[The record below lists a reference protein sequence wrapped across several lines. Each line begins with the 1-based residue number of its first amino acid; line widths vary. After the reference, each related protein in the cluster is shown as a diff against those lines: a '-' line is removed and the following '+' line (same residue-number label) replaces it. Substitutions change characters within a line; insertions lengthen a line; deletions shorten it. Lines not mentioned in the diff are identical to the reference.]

1 AVASDAS
8 GTAASVGAAGAAMD
22 RLTAAVESLG
32 GLEERLA
39 EIEAGQAALDQRSA
53 SSADAVASRMD
64 EGLASLAARVDALA
78 AAAEERS
85 ASLEE
90 RLAALSVPT
99 APTAAAAPAAPTTN
113 TTTEAAAAPE
123 PAPAAESTPS
133 EAASVESDFTLRFG
147 ESAEIEGLRV
157 FASRMHQGDVVL
169 RVAGLGNVTVGPSA
183 GRAALGNGCTLDL
196 VGTGDRQVLLDA
208 DCSGEAAPAALGAEP
223 AALDGTEEPFTLS
236 PGETAG
242 IGEGRVFFSR
252 VTGQQAH
259 LRVAGADDIVLTP
272 DGYATAIGAGCVI
285 ALAGIDG
292 RAASFRSNCSVNLP
306 TVQGAA
312 TTPEAEIATDAAT
325 DEGAEDAAS
334 GADALIAS
342 AGPDAVV
349 IGVGQTQ
356 SIGDAAVFFSRKAA
370 NDVVLFVRGAG
381 QVTIGPEAGSATIG
395 GCNVSLVG
403 VADRRVVLKPDC

>member
-1 AVASDAS
+1 MTDTNRIVTVMVVGALGFAFGYSAEKDTTRELRSLNTQVTALEERVGAVASDAS
-8 GTAASVGAAGAAMD
+8 GTAQSVGAAGAAMD

-39 EIEAGQAALDQRSA
+39 EIEAGQAALDQRST
-53 SSADAVASRMD
+53 STADAVASRMD
-64 EGLASLAARVDALA
+64 EGLSSLAARVDALA

-90 RLAALSVPT
+90 RLAALSVPS
-99 APTAAAAPAAPTTN
+99 APTAAATPAAPTTDEPE
-113 TTTEAAAAPE
+113 TETAAAPD
-123 PAPAAESTPS
+123 PAPAAESTPT
-133 EAASVESDFTLRFG
+133 EAASIESDFTLSFG

-183 GRAALGNGCTLDL
+183 GRAVLGNGCTLDL

-208 DCSGEAAPAALGAEP
+208 DCSGEAAPAALGTEP
-223 AALDGTEEPFTLS
+223 ASLDGTEEPFTLS

-259 LRVAGADDIVLTP
+259 LRVAGADDIILTL
-272 DGYATAIGAGCVI
+272 DGHATAIGAGCVI
-285 ALAGIDG
+285 ALAEIDG
-292 RAASFRSNCSVNLP
+292 RAAAFRSNCSVNLP
-306 TVQGAA
+306 TVQVAA
-312 TTPEAEIATDAAT
+312 TAPEAEIATDAA
-325 DEGAEDAAS
+325 AEE

-349 IGVGQTQ
+349 IGV
-356 SIGDAAVFFSRKAA
+356 
-370 NDVVLFVRGAG
+370 
-381 QVTIGPEAGSATIG
+381 
-395 GCNVSLVG
+395 
-403 VADRRVVLKPDC
+403 